1 MRIFLGEITP
11 RPLPDSIVS
20 NSELWGK
27 EFTFEPEKSFCLLA
41 QSGKG
46 KSTLLN
52 IIFGL
57 RKDYTGHCK
66 FDHSDIAHFTLDQWQ
81 GLRSDK
87 LSMLFQ
93 DLCLFK
99 NLSARENL
107 ELIPC
112 RDPNVPDP
120 VDMCERLNIAHL
132 LDHLVENLSFGQ
144 RQRFALIRCLMKP
157 FCWLLLDEP
166 FSHLDEAHA
175 KEAALLISENVKVR
189 GAGIILTSL
198 EANGPLQCDEL
209 IQL

>member
-11 RPLPDSIVS
+11 KPLHDSIVS
-20 NSELWGK
+20 TSGLWGK
-27 EFTFEPEKSFCLLA
+27 EFTFEPGKSFCLMA

-46 KSTLLN
+46 KSTLLH

-175 KEAALLISENVKVR
+175 KEAALLISESVKAR